1 MANIVNPEAIKFS
14 NEQLRPLCEQA
25 RALMAKI
32 DAMNTLWASGVNA
45 MFPNDTSPVVDNRDA
60 EGASRLTGA
69 NVQSAVGILNALKTA
84 SNTQIIEKP
93 CVRVLSVT

>member
-25 RALMAKI
+25 RALMARI
-32 DAMNTLWASGVNA
+32 DAMNTLWNSGLNV
-45 MFPNDTSPVVDNRDA
+45 MFPNDTSPVVDGRDA

-69 NVQSAVGILNALKTA
+69 NVQSAVGILNAIKAA

-93 CVRVLSVT
+93 CVRALSVS